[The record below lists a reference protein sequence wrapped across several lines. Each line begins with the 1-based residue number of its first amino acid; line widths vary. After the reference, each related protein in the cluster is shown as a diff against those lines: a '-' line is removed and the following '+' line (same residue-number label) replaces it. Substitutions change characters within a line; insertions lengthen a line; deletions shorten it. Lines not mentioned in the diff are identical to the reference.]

1 MTGAKNSSSTDLAVA
16 AFREVIVPLA
26 RAGQAYQVDF
36 TPEVKDGSYF
46 VRPMRPSLT
55 REDMEAMGR
64 SGELTALDALWRAQ
78 GCECLF
84 ELVPRLEALA
94 ERISAERG
102 AAEATPETPSQLIYQ
117 MF

>member
-1 MTGAKNSSSTDLAVA
+1 MTGATNSSSTDLAVA

-26 RAGQAYQVDF
+26 RAGQAHRLDF

-46 VRPMRPSLT
+46 VRPGRPSLK

-64 SGELTALDALWRAQ
+64 SGELTSLDALWRAQ
-78 GCECLF
+78 GWECLF
-84 ELVPRLEALA
+84 ELVPRLAALA